1 MRPIAKV
8 TASFVLFTVAACQ
21 VCFIVSRQLS
31 DAFEFVKAVTSW
43 PQ

>member
-1 MRPIAKV
+1 MKPIAKV
-8 TASFVLFTVAACQ
+8 IACFVLFSAAACQ

-31 DAFEFVKAVTSW
+31 NTFELAKAVTSW